1 MSDKFRVTYHHGR
14 AGGKGVY
21 LPQHND
27 RAEIKS
33 SDHIYLDRSADNW
46 YWNCYQ
52 DNTMTFEQAEIKF
65 YEEHFRQALDDHND
79 RAIKARHMER
89 VKTMADYRKSKRT
102 CPEET
107 IIQIGCKGHTVDPK
121 LLQQIVVEQINWE
134 TKRFPQCKI
143 LDVALHVDEATPHI
157 HRRCVWIAHDD
168 TGHET
173 VSQRRALDEM
183 GILEPD
189 LTEACGRHNNA
200 KMTYTKLC
208 RDHLMGLCIEHGL
221 EIEVVPREHS
231 KSGRA
236 IEEYKAQQEVARAQQ
251 ALADAEQ
258 AYQDMKSALL
268 VLQQTQQKLEQIQ
281 QNISMAKAKYDQ
293 LATQGADWILERA
306 EQILRDRER
315 KRRDDAT
322 HMR

>member
-1 MSDKFRVTYHHGR
+1 MSDKFRVTYHNGR

-27 RAEIKS
+27 RDKIKS
-33 SDHIYLDRSADNW
+33 SDHIYLDRSAGNW

-52 DNTMTFEQAEIKF
+52 DQNITFEQAEIRF
-65 YEEHFRQALDDHND
+65 YEKHFRQALDDHNR
-79 RAIKARHMER
+79 RAMEARHTER

-121 LLQQIVVEQINWE
+121 LLQRIVIEQINWE
-134 TKRFPQCKI
+134 TKRFPQCRV
-143 LDVALHVDEATPHI
+143 LDVALHVDETTPHI
-157 HRRCVWIAHDD
+157 HRRCVWVAHDNE
-168 TGHET
+168 GREV

-183 GILEPD
+183 GVLEPD
-189 LTEACGRHNNA
+189 LTGTCGRHNNA

-208 RDHLMGLCIEHGL
+208 RDHLMRLCIEHGL

-231 KSGRA
+231 QSGREL
-236 IEEYKAQQEVARAQQ
+236 EEYKAQQ

-258 AYQDMKSALL
+258 AYQDMESALL

-281 QNISMAKAKYDQ
+281 QNISIAKAKYDQ

-315 KRRDDAT
+315 KRRDDAIHT
-322 HMR
+322 R